1 MAQDKESREL
11 GVADLT
17 SGLESASIH
26 SGGALEHTPFSEPQ
40 FPHLLKRCSRG
51 CSFFSISRSTGC
63 SYIHSSDIG
72 NRQYS
77 SHASSP
83 GSRTTQLTPQTQEPD
98 LQFPPPETED
108 NDVVQKP

>member
-1 MAQDKESREL
+1 MCDSYRL
-11 GVADLT
+11 CWGT
-17 SGLESASIH
+17 
-26 SGGALEHTPFSEPQ
+26 GGP
-40 FPHLLKRCSRG
+40 K
-51 CSFFSISRSTGC
+51 
-63 SYIHSSDIG
+63 DIG

-98 LQFPPPETED
+98 HQFPPPETED